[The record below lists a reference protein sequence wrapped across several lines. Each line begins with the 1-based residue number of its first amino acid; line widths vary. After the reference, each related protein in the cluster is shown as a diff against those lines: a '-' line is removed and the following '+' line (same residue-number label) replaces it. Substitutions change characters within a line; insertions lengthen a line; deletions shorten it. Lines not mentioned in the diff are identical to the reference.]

1 MLNCQGMICA
11 VYVQHEHPQQIHS
24 INRTSWRSR
33 TFMSSYFQEGDWQV

>member
-1 MLNCQGMICA
+1 MLDCRGMICA